1 MEEYVDILNE
11 VTGEV
16 TGEIISKKEAHKTGV
31 WHGSVHIWIISE
43 DKKKILLQRRC
54 ADKDLFPNMWDISVG
69 GHISAGEDSLVS
81 AKRELSEE
89 LGLNPDK
96 YKFEYV
102 DTIKEKFVDRD
113 IVSNEFV
120 TIYKI
125 INNVNIEEIVLQKEE
140 VSEVKWFTKS
150 ELNTLKNE
158 LRVIPHIEE
167 FELISNI
174 LGD

>member
-1 MEEYVDILNE
+1 MEEYVDILDE
-11 VTGEV
+11 DGKETGEV
-16 TGEIISKKEAHKTGV
+16 ITKKEAHKTGK
-31 WHGSVHIWIISE
+31 WHKAIHIWIISE
-43 DKKKILLQRRC
+43 DKKKILLQKRC
-54 ADKDLFPNMWDISVG
+54 ADKNLFPNMWDISVG
-69 GHISAGEDSLVS
+69 GHVSSGEDTLVA

-89 LGLNPDK
+89 LGLDPDT
-96 YKFEYV
+96 YEFEYV
-102 DTIKEKFVDRD
+102 DVIKERFVDRD

-150 ELNTLKNE
+150 ELDTLKND
-158 LRVIPHIEE
+158 LKVIPHIEE
-167 FELISNI
+167 FDLISNI

>member
-1 MEEYVDILNE
+1 MEEYVDILDGI
-11 VTGEV
+11 TGEK
-16 TGEIISKKEAHKTGV
+16 TGEIITKKEAHRTGK

-54 ADKDLFPNMWDISVG
+54 FDKSLFPNMWDISVG
-69 GHISAGEDSLVS
+69 GHVSSREDSFIS

-96 YKFEYV
+96 YSFEYV
-102 DTIKEKFVDRD
+102 GVIKEKFIDGD

-120 TIYKI
+120 TIYRI
-125 INNVNIEEIVLQKEE
+125 ISDVDLDDIVLQTEE
-140 VSEVKWFTKS
+140 VSEARWFTKD
-150 ELNTLKNE
+150 ELNTLRNE
-158 LRVIPHIEE
+158 DKVIPHVEE
-167 FELISNI
+167 FDMIYNI

>member
-11 VTGEV
+11 ITGEV
-16 TGEIISKKEAHKTGV
+16 TGETISKKEAHKTGV

-43 DKKKILLQRRC
+43 DKKRILLQKRC

-89 LGLNPDK
+89 LGLNPDE
-96 YKFEYV
+96 FNFLYV
-102 DTIKEKFVDRD
+102 DKIKEKFEYKD
-113 IVSNEFV
+113 ILSNEFV

-125 INNVNIEEIVLQKEE
+125 VSDVNIDSLILQKEE
-140 VSEVKWFTKS
+140 VSEARWFTKD
-150 ELNTLKNE
+150 ELNNLRDELK
-158 LRVIPHIEE
+158 VIPHIEE
-167 FELISNI
+167 FNMIYNI

>member
-11 VTGEV
+11 ITGEV
-16 TGEIISKKEAHKTGV
+16 TGETISKKEAHKTGV

-43 DKKKILLQRRC
+43 DKKKILLQKRC

-89 LGLNPDK
+89 LGLNPDG
-96 YKFEYV
+96 FNFLYV
-102 DTIKEKFVDRD
+102 DEIKEKFEYED
-113 IVSNEFV
+113 ILSNEFV

-125 INNVNIEEIVLQKEE
+125 VSDVNIDSLILQKEE
-140 VSEVKWFTKS
+140 VSEARWFTKD
-150 ELNTLKNE
+150 ELNNLRDELK
-158 LRVIPHIEE
+158 VIPHIEE
-167 FELISNI
+167 FNMIYNI

>member
-11 VTGEV
+11 ITGEV
-16 TGEIISKKEAHKTGV
+16 TGETISKKEAHKTGV

-89 LGLNPDK
+89 LGLNPQN
-96 YKFEYV
+96 YKFEHV
-102 DTIKEKFVDRD
+102 DVIKEEFVDGD

-125 INNVNIEEIVLQKEE
+125 ISDVDIDAIVLQKEE
-140 VSEVKWFTKS
+140 VSEARWFTKD
-150 ELNTLKNE
+150 ELNS
-158 LRVIPHIEE
+158 LREEEKVIPHIEE
-167 FELISNI
+167 FDMIYNI